1 MTTPVLTSTMPSAA
15 SAAMPS
21 AGLPTAAGL
30 PASQSAPALPLR
42 DLHLPDPIS
51 NWPIAPGWWLL
62 AAVVLMLLIATIY
75 ITLRYWRRLRPLQK
89 ARQQGQDLLNQQL
102 VNWQQHHNS
111 NQLVNGCNL
120 VLKRFCQQWYPDSTG
135 LSGQGWQAFLA
146 DTSNISPTRL
156 APLASAGY
164 QRPDPTLDG
173 AVVHALACQWL
184 QQQSLRRID
193 KNRCGSPRK
202 RSDQT
207 STREIL
213 S

>member
-15 SAAMPS
+15 NAAMP
-21 AGLPTAAGL
+21 AAGL
-30 PASQSAPALPLR
+30 PASQSTSALPLR

-62 AAVVLMLLIATIY
+62 AAVVLMLLIAATY
-75 ITLRYWRRLRPLQK
+75 TGLRYWRRLRPLQQ
-89 ARQQGQDLLNQQL
+89 ARQQGRALLDQQL
-102 VNWQQHHNS
+102 ASWHKHHNS

-135 LSGQGWQAFLA
+135 LSGQGWQAFLTA
-146 DTSNISPTRL
+146 TSTIQYEDL
-156 APLASAGY
+156 ASLASAGY

-184 QQQSLRRID
+184 QQQNLRRID
-193 KNRCGSPRK
+193 KTRSGSPRK
-202 RSDQT
+202 SSHHT
-207 STREIL
+207 STTEAR